1 MANLTLGNV
10 LLLPRCPWCT
20 IANPNLSCIHST
32 STRDHAGGNGRN
44 WNVYRCGNCGGV
56 VTAYSNEGFS
66 HVKGYFPEGISVSDD
81 IPDRPRSYLQQ
92 ACSSIHAPAGA
103 VMLAASSVDSMLKAK
118 GYADGTLYARIE
130 KAMKDHVITE
140 DMAAWAHEVRL
151 DANDQRHAD
160 EVAALPSMD
169 DAQRVIDF
177 TMALA
182 ELLFVLPSRITRGR
196 NKG

>member
-1 MANLTLGNV
+1 
-10 LLLPRCPWCT
+10 
-20 IANPNLSCIHST
+20 
-32 STRDHAGGNGRN
+32 
-44 WNVYRCGNCGGV
+44 
-56 VTAYSNEGFS
+56 
-66 HVKGYFPEGISVSDD
+66 
-81 IPDRPRSYLQQ
+81 
-92 ACSSIHAPAGA
+92 
-103 VMLAASSVDSMLKAK
+103 MLAASSVDSMLKAK